1 MEIVAVVAVIA
12 VICAIVGVSTGF
24 IVTVAAAV
32 IGLLVAAIAL
42 FFVYFFFVLVRSKP
56 TRGTFIRIGKSEKFG
71 FSTAFYSIDGKEYP
85 NVFPA
90 ESFLLSK
97 LYKKDKSYRL
107 FLSGKKCAV
116 FDRFALTTCIMG
128 FICSISAVGAVILL
142 YIKNF

>member
-1 MEIVAVVAVIA
+1 MEIIAVAAVIA
-12 VICAIVGVSTGF
+12 VICVIVGVSAGF
-24 IVTVAAAV
+24 IATVAAAV
-32 IGLLVAAIAL
+32 IGLLIAAMAL

-56 TRGTFIRIGKSEKFG
+56 TRGTFLRIGKSEKFG
-71 FSTAFYSIDGKEYP
+71 FPTAIYSIDGKEYP

-90 ESFLLSK
+90 ETFFISR
-97 LYKKDKSYRL
+97 LYKKDKLYRL